1 MKSLNKATPY
11 IVGFAIL
18 GGLGSTWLIA
28 DPDLPDTAPRS
39 TTSKAKDKDGADI
52 VDSKPKLDPTKAT
65 VAEMSVGLG
74 SLDAQVKDDARHVLH
89 LQALARKQKD
99 VIKLNCIND
108 RLVQLKAQERIF
120 DSAHVEL
127 VPLLDTRNPPN
138 EANRIAMFTEV
149 SVGAANVKKLRIE
162 ADTCI
167 GEPEIA
173 GETANGFTGPTL
185 TDDPMKG
192 DVFGA
197 PVEAPAYASPYN

>member
-18 GGLGSTWLIA
+18 GGLGSTWIIA
-28 DPDLPDTAPRS
+28 DPDLPEAPSRN
-39 TTSKAKDKDGADI
+39 TTKDSRAGDDAN
-52 VDSKPKLDPTKAT
+52 VPRLDPAKAS
-65 VAEMSVGLG
+65 VGEMSAHLTT
-74 SLDAQVKDDARHVLH
+74 LDGQVKDDARHVLH

-138 EANRIAMFTEV
+138 DANRIAMFTEV
-149 SVGAANVKKLRIE
+149 SIGASNVHNLRVE
-162 ADTCI
+162 ADACI

-185 TDDPMKG
+185 SDDPTKG
-192 DVFGA
+192 EVFGN